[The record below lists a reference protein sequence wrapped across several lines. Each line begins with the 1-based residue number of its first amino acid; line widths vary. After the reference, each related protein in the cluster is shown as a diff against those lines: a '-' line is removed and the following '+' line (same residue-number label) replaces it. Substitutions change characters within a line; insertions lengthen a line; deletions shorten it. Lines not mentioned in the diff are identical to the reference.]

1 MHINSILLVD
11 DDQNIRAIS
20 EKTLEPEFDVYL
32 AGSGTDCIVA
42 AEAEQPDLILFDVK
56 TPIVNGLTTL
66 IMLRQ
71 NPRTV
76 AIPVILMTA
85 NLRTWAQWH
94 ADELIHRR
102 FQKLDIIGFTERSFD
117 RITLPAQIRRLA
129 RDHDHNA

>member
-1 MHINSILLVD
+1 
-11 DDQNIRAIS
+11 
-20 EKTLEPEFDVYL
+20 
-32 AGSGTDCIVA
+32 VA
-42 AEAEQPDLILFDVK
+42 AECEQPDLILFDVK

-85 NLRTWAQWH
+85 NLQTWAAWH
-94 ADELIHRR
+94 ADELTHRR
-102 FQKLDIIGFTERSFD
+102 FQKLDIIGFIEKSFD

-129 RDHDHNA
+129 AARQRLTSGDTVF

>member
-1 MHINSILLVD
+1 MQIFSILIVD

-20 EKTLEPEFDVYL
+20 EKTLDPEFDVYL
-32 AGSGTDCIVA
+32 AGSGPDCIVV
-42 AEAEQPDLILFDVK
+42 AESERPDLILFDVK

-71 NPRTV
+71 NPRTL

-102 FQKLDIIGFTERSFD
+102 FQKL
-117 RITLPAQIRRLA
+117 A
-129 RDHDHNA
+129 